1 MAEMFMTLQRT
12 IALLLCVTLAAAGC
26 ATTGTMGTAPAYVGS
41 QSNATRSVLVEYVQK
56 LPPGTLV
63 RVDRSHGRSVRGTL
77 MKATDQSLFIQ
88 PKTRIAEPTLEVP
101 FATVVA
107 VTPEQKHGNSVGR
120 AIGAGAAAGAA
131 ATLVIFLIAF
141 ALAGD

>member
-1 MAEMFMTLQRT
+1 MLMKSKRT
-12 IALLLCVTLAAAGC
+12 IVAVLCVTLAAAGC
-26 ATTGTMGTAPAYVGS
+26 ATTGTTGTAPAYAGS

-63 RVDRSHGRSVRGTL
+63 RVDRSQGGAVRGTL

-101 FATVVA
+101 FVTVVA

-141 ALAGD
+141 AIAGD